1 MAKYTNDFK
10 HKIERERER
19 EREGESVR
27 ETEKETETQRERD
40 AVYFVFSRG
49 VFISILDAW
58 KGSET
63 LLPCNQ

>member
-19 EREGESVR
+19 ERERKCEKDR
-27 ETEKETETQRERD
+27 ERQRHRERD

-49 VFISILDAW
+49 VFISILDA
-58 KGSET
+58 
-63 LLPCNQ
+63 